1 MFKGTVKDYNT
12 DRGYGTIIDSATGQ
26 NLTVYANFI
35 EFQKGQILKAGQEVE
50 FEIEYQRHENWAV
63 HVRIV

>member
-1 MFKGTVKDYNT
+1 MSKGTVKEYNS

-26 NLTVYANFI
+26 DLTVYANFI
-35 EFQKGQILKAGQEVE
+35 EFQKGQILKVGQEVE
-50 FEIEYQRHENWAV
+50 FDIEYQRSVNWAV